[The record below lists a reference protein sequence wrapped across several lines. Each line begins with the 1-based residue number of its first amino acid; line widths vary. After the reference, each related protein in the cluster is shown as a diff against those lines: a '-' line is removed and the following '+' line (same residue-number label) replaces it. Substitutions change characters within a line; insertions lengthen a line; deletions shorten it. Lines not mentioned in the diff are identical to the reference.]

1 MEFQEESIS
10 VQEESFD
17 HDTYESLAKRESKI
31 AEDKENTFEEEVYE
45 VPEVKEVH
53 QKSLVNLDQ
62 CLKELSILKERDMQI
77 DNRFKKLNLTRE
89 QLK

>member
-1 MEFQEESIS
+1 M
-10 VQEESFD
+10 V
-17 HDTYESLAKRESKI
+17 
-31 AEDKENTFEEEVYE
+31 EDKENTFQAEEINDVQ
-45 VPEVKEVH
+45 EVKEVH

>member
-1 MEFQEESIS
+1 MQEG
-10 VQEESFD
+10 
-17 HDTYESLAKRESKI
+17 
-31 AEDKENTFEEEVYE
+31 
-45 VPEVKEVH
+45 KEVH